1 MEKCIMANCPHCNYK
16 LSLVDL
22 SVECP
27 VCGVNIPYYNMDE
40 TLKREADKAEY
51 EHAKTQPRFDRL
63 KAATIGSTV
72 AKVRIGICL
81 LPLLATLLPLGKE
94 IITLPYSVT
103 NTTVNIISIVKA
115 FTNLDTGFLFS
126 MIGYDKVGTAFIG
139 YAIGL
144 VFFALAAVAA
154 LLNLIFLIM
163 SCGKKGIQRNVG
175 TAVAGIV
182 CTVIAGVGFVLYTS
196 TLKSVAPEIF
206 QGSLGFGGIGIIA
219 AFAAEIAI
227 NLIYKKKG
235 IQVKYTD
242 VSQYLIAYDER
253 VKTENGEETEEV
265 AVEEAVTAET
275 GK

>member
-22 SVECP
+22 KTECP

-40 TLKREADKAEY
+40 VLKKEADKAEY
-51 EHAKTQPRFDRL
+51 EHAMTQPKFDRL

-72 AKVRIGICL
+72 SKVRIGICL

-94 IITLPYSVT
+94 VITLPYAVKSVT
-103 NTTVNIISIVKA
+103 VNAISIVNA
-115 FTNLDTGFLFS
+115 FSNLDTGFLFS
-126 MIGYDKVGTAFIG
+126 MMGYDKVGTAYIG
-139 YAIGL
+139 YFVGLIGI
-144 VFFALAAVAA
+144 ALAAVAA

-175 TAVAGIV
+175 TAIAGIV
-182 CTVIAGVGFVLYTS
+182 ATVIAGVGFIIYTS
-196 TLKSVAPEIF
+196 TMKSVAPDIF
-206 QGSLGFGGIGIIA
+206 SGSIGWGGLGILA

-242 VSQYLIAYDER
+242 VSQYLIAYDDR
-253 VKTENGEETEEV
+253 VKTDGEESEEVTV
-265 AVEEAVTAET
+265 AVETAEVSE
-275 GK
+275 